1 MGTTWNWNRK
11 KAGSFYILDCAM
23 ACMYLYSQVDLLFYF
38 HLTRIWL
45 YYDVHRVCADRFMLN
60 CSIFYVYFGYI
71 QHSTTYIAVKRL
83 KWKELLLRIKQY
95 KIFSQVRFNTNC
107 HLAKKRVWLKTIM
120 LLLNSLWTSFEQ
132 YETTFCKKI
141 ISKLP
146 TPDHQ
151 FNKIFFLSYFYVYYD
166 IAVDIILIFL

>member
-1 MGTTWNWNRK
+1 
-11 KAGSFYILDCAM
+11 M

-83 KWKELLLRIKQY
+83 KWKELLLRINNTRYFPKSDSTQIATWQKKEFDLKQ
-95 KIFSQVRFNTNC
+95 
-107 HLAKKRVWLKTIM
+107 
-120 LLLNSLWTSFEQ
+120 
-132 YETTFCKKI
+132 
-141 ISKLP
+141 
-146 TPDHQ
+146 
-151 FNKIFFLSYFYVYYD
+151 
-166 IAVDIILIFL
+166 

>member
-107 HLAKKRVWLKTIM
+107 HLAKKEFD
-120 LLLNSLWTSFEQ
+120 LNSIWSIWF
-132 YETTFCKKI
+132 
-141 ISKLP
+141 
-146 TPDHQ
+146 
-151 FNKIFFLSYFYVYYD
+151 FFLLSLTLSNLLSIYLNFCNPL
-166 IAVDIILIFL
+166 IPCHLRKILTVNHFKLVF